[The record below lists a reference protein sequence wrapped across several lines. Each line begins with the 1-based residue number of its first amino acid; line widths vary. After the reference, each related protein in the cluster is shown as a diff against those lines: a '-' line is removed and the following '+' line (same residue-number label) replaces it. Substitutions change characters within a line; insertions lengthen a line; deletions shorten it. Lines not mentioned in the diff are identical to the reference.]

1 VTAEPVTSTRRVAL
15 LGGAAV
21 LLLGAASL
29 AFVLWPGRTEVP
41 GEGAPSSGSDPGAA
55 PAPAPAP
62 AAVPAGAVAA
72 PQPVAVEPEPPV
84 PPPRIRGRP
93 RAASSVAWEDVPTAA
108 RMADLG
114 PELAAPVNAALRAA
128 RDTMESCFEEDTRLQ
143 ASRAAPRY
151 GPDDQPHGPAV
162 LVLRMESR
170 AGGLDVVDTEVESQ
184 GTSTRELVACARHV
198 LKGWPIP
205 APAARPGTRFRL
217 TYLLQ

>member
-1 VTAEPVTSTRRVAL
+1 MTSDRRIAL

-29 AFVLWPGRTEVP
+29 AIVLRTGRTDGP
-41 GEGAPSSGSDPGAA
+41 GGGSPATATDPPATAA
-55 PAPAPAP
+55 PVPAPGTVA
-62 AAVPAGAVAA
+62 AGASVTQG
-72 PQPVAVEPEPPV
+72 PAVSQPEPPV
-84 PPPRIRGRP
+84 PPTTIRGRP
-93 RAASSVAWEDVPTAA
+93 RAASTVAWEDVPTAA
-108 RMADLG
+108 RLADLG
-114 PELAAPVNAALRAA
+114 PGLAAPVNAALRAA

-151 GPDDQPHGPAV
+151 GPDDQPRGPAV
-162 LVLRMESR
+162 LVLRLESR
-170 AGGLDVVDTEVESQ
+170 PGGLDVVDTEVESQ

-205 APAARPGTRFRL
+205 APAAPPATRFRL